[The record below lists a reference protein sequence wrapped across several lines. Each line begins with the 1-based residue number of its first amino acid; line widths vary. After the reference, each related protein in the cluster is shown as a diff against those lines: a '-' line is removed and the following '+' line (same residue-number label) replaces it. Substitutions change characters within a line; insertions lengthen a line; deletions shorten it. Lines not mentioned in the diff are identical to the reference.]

1 MVWPQMPPASEWKM
15 VSRPMN
21 TTTIDSTGALC
32 SGRRMTRSMP
42 TPMTNET
49 SATTGSAIQ
58 KLMPH
63 CSSCQHEIGAEH
75 RHLALG
81 EIDVVGGDEDHH
93 QRQGQAG
100 IDGAVGEARGDLLDE
115 LLHGRLAPSQ

>member
-1 MVWPQMPPASEWKM
+1 MVWPQMAPASEWKIA
-15 VSRPMN
+15 SRPMN
-21 TTTIDSTGALC
+21 TTTTDSIGAWC

-42 TPMTNET
+42 TPIRNER

-58 KLMPH
+58 KFTPH
-63 CSSCQHEIGAEH
+63 CSSCQHQVGAEH
-75 RHLALG
+75 RQLALG

-100 IDGAVGEARGDLLDE
+100 IDGAVGEPRGDLLDE
-115 LLHGRLAPSQ
+115 LLHGRPGPFQ